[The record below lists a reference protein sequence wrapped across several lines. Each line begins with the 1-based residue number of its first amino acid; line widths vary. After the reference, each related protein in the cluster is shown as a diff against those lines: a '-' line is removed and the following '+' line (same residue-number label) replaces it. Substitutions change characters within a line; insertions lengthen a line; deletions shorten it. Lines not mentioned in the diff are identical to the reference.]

1 MRGWRAAMVGVAL
14 VAALLGKAAQAHH
27 ADVTRS
33 DPPNGARL
41 AVRPPVVRAWF
52 NQPLVIPG
60 SGFTVTDESG
70 RRLDDGVQT
79 LDPTDARQLRVQLVD
94 GGQGT
99 YTVTWRVM
107 AESDFDYAQGA
118 FSFVV
123 EGPGP
128 LERATREGL
137 LALAIGL
144 VSLGV
149 VRLSGAGDAPR

>member
-1 MRGWRAAMVGVAL
+1 MAGMAL
-14 VAALLGKAAQAHH
+14 VAALLGTTAEAHH

-41 AVRPPVVRAWF
+41 AARPAAVRAWF

-79 LDPTDARQLRVQLVD
+79 LDPADARQLSVQLVG

-107 AESDFDYAQGA
+107 AESDFDYAQGT

-137 LALAIGL
+137 LALGIGL
-144 VSLGV
+144 VSLGA
-149 VRLSGAGDAPR
+149 VRLSGAGLGQP